1 MRALRYIVRDRFSFF
16 DFGWLVPAA
25 SLLNDGRPVW
35 ALGVCLVGA
44 VISGAVRSFAERQS

>member
-1 MRALRYIVRDRFSFF
+1 MRALRFIVRDRFSFF

-35 ALGVCLVGA
+35 ALGVCLGGA
-44 VISGAVRSFAERQS
+44 VISGAVRSFVERQS